1 VEIRRY
7 LMMLRR
13 RAVLIALVM
22 AAAVA
27 AAFGTADRSSTY
39 LATST
44 IYVGARSFDLETGRD
59 SNLSGDRAAGVE
71 RLIATFATMIDSET
85 IAQQALETTGEAR
98 SATGVVA
105 ATTAAPI
112 LDTNMLAVYVQ
123 DSNPAVAQ
131 ALSTA
136 MAESFI
142 SRIRDLEPG
151 GTVGEGE
158 LPSAQAAIFERAKLP
173 TIPQTQPVISS
184 LIVAALFGF
193 LFAAGGVLLVEY
205 LDITVQTGADA
216 ERRLELPV
224 LGVIPLFEHDVPEVG
239 ARAAPRHD
247 AVPELTHRG

>member
-7 LMMLRR
+7 LTMLRR
-13 RAVLIALVM
+13 RAVFIALVM
-22 AAAVA
+22 VAAVTAAFAAAD
-27 AAFGTADRSSTY
+27 GSSTY

-44 IYVGARSFDLETGRD
+44 IYVGASSFEFDAGRD
-59 SNLSGDRAAGVE
+59 TNLSGDRAAGLE

-85 IAQQALETTGEAR
+85 IAQQALEATGEPR
-98 SATGVVA
+98 SATAVVG

-112 LDTNMLAVYVQ
+112 PETNVLAVSVE
-123 DSNPAVAQ
+123 DPDPAVAQ

-158 LPSAQAAIFERAKLP
+158 LPSAPAAIFERAKLP
-173 TIPQTQPVISS
+173 TVPQTQPVISS

-193 LFAAGGVLLVEY
+193 LLAAGGVLLVEY
-205 LDITVQTGADA
+205 LDITVKTGDDA

-224 LGVIPLFEHDVPEVG
+224 LGVIPLFENDVPAV
-239 ARAAPRHD
+239 RVSVPNHDAPRQLI
-247 AVPELTHRG
+247 PRG

>member
-13 RAVLIALVM
+13 RAVLIVLVM
-22 AAAVA
+22 VAAVV
-27 AAFGTADRSSTY
+27 AAFATADRSSTY

-44 IYVGARSFDLETGRD
+44 IYVGASSFDFETGRD
-59 SNLSGDRAAGVE
+59 ANLSGDRAAGLE

-85 IAQQALETTGEAR
+85 IAQQAVEATGESR
-98 SATGVVA
+98 SATGLVG

-112 LDTNMLAVYVQ
+112 PNTNMLGVYVE
-123 DSNPAVAQ
+123 DPNPAVAQ

-151 GTVGEGE
+151 GIVGEGE
-158 LPSAQAAIFERAKLP
+158 LPSAPAAIFERAKLP
-173 TIPQTQPVISS
+173 TVPQTQPVISS
-184 LIVAALFGF
+184 LVVAALFGF
-193 LFAAGGVLLVEY
+193 LLAAGGVLLVEY
-205 LDITVQTGADA
+205 LDITVKTADDA

-224 LGVIPLFEHDVPEVG
+224 LGVIPLFDQDLPSVQ
-239 ARAAPRHD
+239 ALATTRHD
-247 AVPELTHRG
+247 AVRELTRRG

>member
-13 RAVLIALVM
+13 RALLIGAVM
-22 AAAVA
+22 VAAVA
-27 AAFGTADRSSTY
+27 AAFASADRSSTY

-44 IYVGARSFDLETGRD
+44 IYVGASSFDFDAGRD
-59 SNLSGDRAAGVE
+59 TNLSGDRAAGLE

-85 IAQQALETTGEAR
+85 IAQQALETTGEPR
-98 SATGVVA
+98 SATGVVR
-105 ATTAAPI
+105 ATTAGPI
-112 LDTNMLAVYVQ
+112 PNTNMLAVAVQ
-123 DSNPAVAQ
+123 DPNPAVAQ

-158 LPSAQAAIFERAKLP
+158 LPSAPASIFERAKLP
-173 TIPQTQPVISS
+173 TVPQTQPVISS
-184 LIVAALFGF
+184 LVVAALFGF

-205 LDITVQTGADA
+205 LDITVKTGVDA

-224 LGVIPLFEHDVPEVG
+224 LGVIPLFDRDVP
-239 ARAAPRHD
+239 AIRTRAAPRRD
-247 AVPELTHRG
+247 PMRELTPRG